1 MTENAAAATDAS
13 LDAAPPA
20 PKAEIIPAPA
30 LAEFQSHVEELQ
42 AAAREV
48 EVARESHRRAF
59 VDLCTKIYVFKHAYD
74 EEKIEEWLAAKGLK
88 VTAKANE
95 WTPVVKLA
103 FAVKQ
108 EDKTWTVSNQQ
119 VNKYANVMRYA
130 ESLRVRDM
138 EKWISDRTLT
148 ELLAAA
154 RLALKDAKKDDE
166 KPNDKIERYL
176 NELKQ
181 KWESFF
187 EKGMPRAVDLTQA
200 PVQPGR
206 VQILADVDDKGNI
219 TPVGIVQ
226 AEQPK
231 LLNLLAP
238 AKAKTPTADDLSQS
252 VWGVKALFPFADFVW
267 WSSKDNIA
275 RYIILD
281 VAKDKWRMYVCGP
294 KLWSCPIAE
303 AVFAQPHQQLPVG
316 KWFFHSEMQK
326 ALRLVLNT
334 FPEDMIAVSSN
345 GTHCLITIKDS
356 VHKTVEAHIE
366 EINEKKVKNWK
377 FLKTSGK
384 KVPRQP
390 SKFNL
395 PAEFRNDSNTLLLPD
410 ASGLE
415 VARLHR
421 DVKWLDT
428 GITASRQFRNEV
440 AAFCDEFI
448 ENKTFYRV
456 RFGATQMSFFFTH
469 GGDAIKSIKYGK
481 KAKDKLEEYFAINK
495 YVLGRAMAA
504 MNFAI
509 DTSPCQ
515 LSISDGKSVLRLSA
529 EHNGGTYNIYIPN
542 VGVGNE
548 YDGAEF
554 SRGRLA
560 P

>member
-13 LDAAPPA
+13 LDAALPA
-20 PKAEIIPAPA
+20 QMAEIIPAPA
-30 LAEFQSHVEELQ
+30 IAEFQSHVEELQ
-42 AAAREV
+42 AAARDV

-59 VDLCTKIYVFKHAYD
+59 VDLCTKIYIFKHTHND
-74 EEKIEEWLAAKGLK
+74 EKIEEWLAAKGLK

-103 FAVKQ
+103 FAVEQ

-130 ESLRVRDM
+130 ESDSVKDM
-138 EKWISDRTLT
+138 ETWIGDRTLT
-148 ELLAAA
+148 ELLVAA
-154 RLALKDAKKDDE
+154 RLALKDTSEDAE
-166 KPNDKIERYL
+166 KSTDKIERYL
-176 NELKQ
+176 SDLKQ
-181 KWESFF
+181 KWEPFF
-187 EKGMPRAVDLTQA
+187 EKGLPKAVDLTQA

-252 VWGVKALFPFADFVW
+252 VWGVKSLFPFADFVW
-267 WSSKDNIA
+267 FSSKEKIA

-281 VAKDKWRMYVCGP
+281 VAEDRWRMYVCEP
-294 KLWSCPIAE
+294 KQWSSPIAE
-303 AVFAQPHQQLPVG
+303 VVIAQPHQQLPVG
-316 KWFFHSEMQK
+316 KWFFDSETQK

-345 GTHCLITIKDS
+345 ATHCLITIKDS
-356 VHKTVEAHIE
+356 VHKTVEEHIE
-366 EINEKKVKNWK
+366 EINEKK
-377 FLKTSGK
+377 LKSWRSGKISGK
-384 KVPRQP
+384 KVPSEP
-390 SKFNL
+390 SQFHV
-395 PAEFRNDSNTLLLPD
+395 PEEFQDNNNTLPLPD
-410 ASGLE
+410 ASALE

-428 GITASRQFRNEV
+428 GIAASRQFRNEV
-440 AAFCDEFI
+440 AAFCDEVI
-448 ENKTFYRV
+448 DNKTFYRV

-469 GGDAIKSIKYGK
+469 GSDAIKSIKYGK
-481 KAKDKLEEYFAINK
+481 KAKDKLEEFFAINK

-509 DTSPCQ
+509 GTSPCQ

-548 YDGAEF
+548 YDGSEF